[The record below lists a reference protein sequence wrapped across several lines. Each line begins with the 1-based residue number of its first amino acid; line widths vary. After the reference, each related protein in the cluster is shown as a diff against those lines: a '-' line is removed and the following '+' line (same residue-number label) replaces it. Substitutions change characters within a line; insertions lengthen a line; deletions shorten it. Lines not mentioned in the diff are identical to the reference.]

1 MEVDKLLIV
10 AHPDDEILWGGGNL
24 LSQSGWF
31 VLCSSH
37 VNDPV
42 RSLEFYST
50 MSYCNVTRY
59 MMFNVEDTYTEDPL
73 EADRLYDGS
82 TFDKALQELSR
93 KEWKVVLTHNEKGEY
108 GHEHHKKVHRMV
120 KKYFSSPSFF
130 EINEKLSSSLL
141 EHKRNSLLYYRKT
154 QDICKKIFNKQGNL
168 LRNAE
173 KKFFFEEKIYVDLK
187 REIPSFIHQIWFGN
201 PLASNTIRYN
211 LMNNVKDIATKHGF
225 GYKVWTNEDLT
236 PENFPLTF
244 EFIQIAMKTGKEL
257 EQSRFAQVADL
268 ARYEILHRFGGIYL
282 DSLFEIG
289 PAFLSYI
296 HKHNKYELI
305 VANEDPCKLNCVG
318 AEGKKYMSNGFF
330 ASVPGCII
338 LKRLL
343 NYDVLEN
350 IDFSNVR
357 INQTTGPYFF
367 RSAMKLRD
375 SIHVINTEKI
385 YPFMVNDSEYRKG
398 QPNGCITAGDKLLHD
413 CLHKKYKKSLT
424 VYHSGFG
431 GSWSW

>member
-1 MEVDKLLIV
+1 
-10 AHPDDEILWGGGNL
+10 
-24 LSQSGWF
+24 
-31 VLCSSH
+31 
-37 VNDPV
+37 
-42 RSLEFYST
+42 
-50 MSYCNVTRY
+50 
-59 MMFNVEDTYTEDPL
+59 
-73 EADRLYDGS
+73 
-82 TFDKALQELSR
+82 
-93 KEWKVVLTHNEKGEY
+93 
-108 GHEHHKKVHRMV
+108 
-120 KKYFSSPSFF
+120 
-130 EINEKLSSSLL
+130 
-141 EHKRNSLLYYRKT
+141 
-154 QDICKKIFNKQGNL
+154 
-168 LRNAE
+168 
-173 KKFFFEEKIYVDLK
+173 
-187 REIPSFIHQIWFGN
+187 
-201 PLASNTIRYN
+201 
-211 LMNNVKDIATKHGF
+211 
-225 GYKVWTNEDLT
+225 
-236 PENFPLTF
+236 
-244 EFIQIAMKTGKEL
+244 MKTGKEL

-268 ARYEILHRFGGIYL
+268 SRYEILHRFGGIYL

-318 AEGKKYMSNGFF
+318 SEGKKYMSNGFF
-330 ASVPGCII
+330 AAVPGCII

-350 IDFSNVR
+350 IDFGDVR

-367 RSAMKLRD
+367 RSGMKARD
-375 SIHVINTEKI
+375 SIHIINTEKI